1 MEADAPACKTLGFLL
16 LDQFT
21 LISLSCAVEPLR
33 MANQLAGEELYR
45 WRTLSLNGEPVW
57 ASDGVS
63 VTPDAVAHEQRDLD
77 AVIVCGGVGIQ
88 QAATPAHLTW
98 LRNQARLYCNRL
110 GAVCTGSWALARA
123 GLLDGFQCSVHWEL
137 MASLQEAFPRVT
149 VSASVFSLDGNRFT
163 SSGGTAPLDM
173 MLHLIGRDHGHELA
187 AAISQMFVYERI
199 RNERDTQRVPLKHLL
214 GTQQPKLQE
223 VVALMEANLE
233 EPIDLDQLAVYVQV
247 SRRQLERMFQRYLY
261 CTPSRYYLKL
271 RLTRAR
277 QLLMQTPIS
286 MVELAAI
293 CGFVSTPHFSKC
305 YRDFFGVAP
314 SDERSDMRLRTPVAP
329 RPVAKQGAPAKPK
342 NMLEQAREESTFA
355 SVKIQRR

>member
-1 MEADAPACKTLGFLL
+1 METEAPVCQTIGFLL

-45 WRTLSLNGEPVW
+45 WQTLSLDGQPVW

-63 VTPDAVAHEQRDLD
+63 VTPDACAQDQRGFD

-88 QAATPAHLTW
+88 QAINPALIAW
-98 LRNQARLYCNRL
+98 LRSQARLYCKRL
-110 GAVCTGSWALARA
+110 GAVCTGSWALAQA

-137 MASLQEAFPRVT
+137 MASMQEAFTRVK
-149 VSASVFSLDGNRFT
+149 VSSSVFTLDGNRFT

-173 MLHLIGRDHGHELA
+173 MLHLIGRDHGHTLS

-199 RNERDTQRVPLKHLL
+199 RNERDHQRVPLKHLL

-223 VVALMEANLE
+223 VVALMESNLE
-233 EPIDLDQLAVYVQV
+233 EPIDLDELAAYVHV
-247 SRRQLERMFQRYLY
+247 SRRQLERMFQKHLY

-286 MVELAAI
+286 IVELAVI

-314 SDERSDMRLRTPVAP
+314 SDERSDMRLHPPPALRPEGQSLAP
-329 RPVAKQGAPAKPK
+329 QQPR
-342 NMLEQAREESTFA
+342 NTLEQARDEPTFA
-355 SVKIQRR
+355 TVQIQRR

>member
-1 MEADAPACKTLGFLL
+1 MAPDAPACQTIGFLL
-16 LDQFT
+16 LDRFT
-21 LISLSCAVEPLR
+21 LMSLASAVEPLR

-45 WRTLSLNGEPVW
+45 WQTLSLNGQPVW
-57 ASDGVS
+57 ASDGVP
-63 VTPDAVAHEQRDLD
+63 VTPDGTTQDQHSLD
-77 AVIVCGGVGIQ
+77 AVIVCGGVGIHT
-88 QAATPAHLTW
+88 AVTPEHIAW
-98 LRNQARLYCNRL
+98 LRNQARQHCKRL
-110 GAVCTGSWALARA
+110 GAVCTGSWALAQA

-137 MASLQEAFPRVT
+137 MASMQEAFTRVT
-149 VSASVFSLDGNRFT
+149 VSSSVFTLDGNRFT

-173 MLHLIGRDHGHELA
+173 MLHLIGRDHGHELS

-199 RNERDTQRVPLKHLL
+199 RNERDHQRVPLKHLL

-233 EPIDLDQLAVYVQV
+233 EPIELDELAAYVQV

-286 MVELAAI
+286 MVELAVI

-314 SDERSDMRLRTPVAP
+314 SDERADMRLHPPAAA
-329 RPVAKQGAPAKPK
+329 RPVARPLAPERPK
-342 NMLEQAREESTFA
+342 SALEQARDELTFA
-355 SVKIQRR
+355 SVQVQRR

>member
-1 MEADAPACKTLGFLL
+1 MDADAPVCQTIGFLL

-45 WRTLSLNGEPVW
+45 WQTLSLDGRPVW

-63 VTPDAVAHEQRDLD
+63 VTPDACALDQRGFD
-77 AVIVCGGVGIQ
+77 AVIVCGGIGIQ
-88 QAATPAHLTW
+88 QAISSAHIAW
-98 LRNQARLYCNRL
+98 LRSQARLYCKRL
-110 GAVCTGSWALARA
+110 GAVCTGSWALAQA

-137 MASLQEAFPRVT
+137 MASMQEAFSRVR
-149 VSASVFSLDGNRFT
+149 VSSSVFTLDGNRFT

-173 MLHLIGRDHGHELA
+173 MLHLIGRDHGHELS

-199 RNERDTQRVPLKHLL
+199 RNERDHQRVPLKHLL

-233 EPIDLDQLAVYVQV
+233 EPIDLDDLAAYVQV
-247 SRRQLERMFQRYLY
+247 SRRQLERMFQKYLY

-286 MVELAAI
+286 IVELAVI
-293 CGFVSTPHFSKC
+293 CGFVSMSHFSKC

-314 SDERSDMRLRTPVAP
+314 SDERLDMRLHPPAAV
-329 RPVAKQGAPAKPK
+329 RPVTPAPVSERPK
-342 NMLEQAREESTFA
+342 NTLEQARDEPTFA
-355 SVKIQRR
+355 SVQVQRR

>member
-1 MEADAPACKTLGFLL
+1 MAPDAPACQTIGFLL

-45 WRTLSLNGEPVW
+45 WQTLSLNGQPVW
-57 ASDGVS
+57 ASDGVA
-63 VTPDAVAHEQRDLD
+63 VTPDASTRDPLSLD
-77 AVIVCGGVGIQ
+77 AVVVCGGIGIQ
-88 QAATPAHLTW
+88 QAVTAEHIAW
-98 LRNQARLYCNRL
+98 LRNQARLHCRRL
-110 GAVCTGSWALARA
+110 GAVCTGSWALALA

-137 MASLQEAFPRVT
+137 MASMQEAFARVT
-149 VSASVFSLDGNRFT
+149 VSTSVFSLDGNRFT

-173 MLHLIGRDHGHELA
+173 MLHLISCDHGHELS

-199 RNERDTQRVPLKHLL
+199 RNERDQQRVPLKHLL

-233 EPIDLDQLAVYVQV
+233 EPIELDDLAAYVQV
-247 SRRQLERMFQRYLY
+247 SRRQLERMFQRYLF

-277 QLLMQTPIS
+277 QLLMQTSLSI
-286 MVELAAI
+286 VELGVI

-314 SDERSDMRLRTPVAP
+314 SDERADMRLPPPLASP
-329 RPVAKQGAPAKPK
+329 PPLHAPAPATPRST
-342 NMLEQAREESTFA
+342 LEQARDEPTFA
-355 SVKIQRR
+355 SVRIQRR